1 MKVLDTD
8 YKFLDENEHLGK
20 NLILV
25 GLGGS
30 RAYGTNRPD
39 SDVDIRGIATR
50 TAEDILLGKDF
61 EQVTESVETDG
72 VIYSFDKM
80 LTLLAECNPNTVE
93 MLGLKDYI
101 YVSEVGQLLL
111 DNKKIFISQQCAKT
125 FAGYANQQLYR
136 LRQKSLDALSDFEYN
151 QHIAKVIKGMYK
163 HLEEHWDL
171 TEEEIQVV
179 ATERGLMVT
188 IQNIKG
194 YPMDKFVGM
203 CSEISNTV
211 RTYNKHSSRNQKAM
225 LHGKI
230 AKHAM
235 HLIRL
240 YMTCIDL
247 LEQGEI
253 ITYREKEH
261 DLLMA
266 IRNGEFTATDKK
278 VLITPQGGLE
288 EVPYMTEGFWKILEE
303 WEAKFEKAK
312 EKSKL
317 PMYPNFE
324 AIEKLKLEVNSGVVL
339 KALT

>member
-1 MKVLDTD
+1 MKVLDYD

-30 RAYGTNRPD
+30 RAYGTNLPT
-39 SDVDIRGIATR
+39 SDVDVRGIAVR
-50 TAEDILLGKDF
+50 TAEDILLSKDF
-61 EQVTESVETDG
+61 EQVTESEETDG

-80 LTLLAECNPNTVE
+80 LALLTECNPNTVE

-101 YVSEVGQLLL
+101 YVSEYGQLLL

-125 FAGYANQQLYR
+125 FAGYATQQLYR
-136 LRQKSLDALSDFEYN
+136 LRQKSLNALSDKEYN
-151 QHIAKVIKGMYK
+151 EHIVKVIKGMYK
-163 HLEEHWDL
+163 HLYEHWGL
-171 TEEEIQVV
+171 TENEISVS
-179 ATERGLMVT
+179 AGENGLFVT
-188 IQNIKG
+188 IKNIET
-194 YPMDKFVGM
+194 YPIEKFVGM
-203 CSEISNTV
+203 NSELSNTI
-211 RTYNKHSSRNQKAM
+211 RTYNKNSSRNQKAM
-225 LHGKI
+225 AHGKI

-278 VLITPQGGLE
+278 VLLTPQGGYEEAPTMTADFWKLLE
-288 EVPYMTEGFWKILEE
+288 EYEKKFE
-303 WEAKFEKAK
+303 EAKER
-312 EKSKL
+312 SKI
-317 PMYPNFE
+317 PMYPDFE
-324 AIEKLKLEVNSGVVL
+324 AIEKLKLEVNRDIVRKSL
-339 KALT
+339 I

>member
-1 MKVLDTD
+1 MKVLDYD

-30 RAYGTNRPD
+30 RAYGTNLPT
-39 SDVDIRGIATR
+39 SDVDVRGIAVR
-50 TAEDILLGKDF
+50 TAEDILLSKDF
-61 EQVTESVETDG
+61 EQVTESEETDG

-80 LTLLAECNPNTVE
+80 LALLTECNPNTVE

-101 YVSEVGQLLL
+101 YVSEYGQLLL

-125 FAGYANQQLYR
+125 FAGYATQQLYR
-136 LRQKSLDALSDFEYN
+136 LRQKSLNALSDKEYN
-151 QHIAKVIKGMYK
+151 EHIVKVIKGMYK
-163 HLEEHWDL
+163 HLYEHWGL
-171 TEEEIQVV
+171 TENEISVG
-179 ATERGLMVT
+179 AGENGLFVT
-188 IQNIKG
+188 IKNIET
-194 YPMDKFVGM
+194 YPIEKFVGM
-203 CSEISNTV
+203 NSELSNTI
-211 RTYNKHSSRNQKAM
+211 RTYNKNSSRNQKAM
-225 LHGKI
+225 AHGKI

-266 IRNGEFTATDKK
+266 IWKLLEKYEKK
-278 VLITPQGGLE
+278 FE
-288 EVPYMTEGFWKILEE
+288 
-303 WEAKFEKAK
+303 EAKER
-312 EKSKL
+312 SKI
-317 PMYPNFE
+317 PMCPDFE
-324 AIEKLKLEVNSGVVL
+324 AIEKLKLEVNRDIVRKSL
-339 KALT
+339 I